1 MMNRRIVATSMLS
14 GMLLLVGCQTTPL
27 TTAEYTNRTTL
38 SNLRPSTQAP
48 KLTVEKSASIYRV
61 GDPIRFRV
69 TSAQAGKLWVVQ
81 VDPHDRVNVLY
92 PPAQGQVDHRI
103 SANTPTDLPNPQW
116 TTSIQAAEPAGMS
129 ELAFI
134 VTPINQDLSEILTIQ
149 NGRLIRTAF
158 ASDQKWSMT
167 RVKLDV
173 RR

>member
-1 MMNRRIVATSMLS
+1 MNRLLSTGLVA
-14 GMLLLVGCQTTPL
+14 GALLLAGCQTTPL

-38 SNLRPSTQAP
+38 SNLRPSPNAP
-48 KLTVEKSASIYRV
+48 KLNVEQSASIYRV

-116 TTSIQAAEPAGMS
+116 TTSIQAAEPAGIS

-134 VTPINQDLSEILTIQ
+134 VTPMSQNLSEIVTIQ